1 MDEKGDVFQNVSNAT
16 IINKSTVQN
25 AFNKIENEYDEE
37 TSKALINV
45 AEFIEKSNEPAAGA
59 LFNSF
64 VDEINKPQPDKSK
77 LKSFWSGIQNV
88 LPSIVSISESI
99 AKIVTLFA

>member
-1 MDEKGDVFQNVSNAT
+1 MDEKGDVFENIANAT
-16 IINKSTVQN
+16 IINKSTIQN
-25 AFNKIENEYDEE
+25 AFNKVKSEHDEA
-37 TSKALINV
+37 TSKALIKI

-64 VDEINKPQPDKSK
+64 TDELNKPQPDKSK
-77 LKSFWSGIQNV
+77 LKSFWTGIQNV
-88 LPSIVSISESI
+88 LPSIVSISESV